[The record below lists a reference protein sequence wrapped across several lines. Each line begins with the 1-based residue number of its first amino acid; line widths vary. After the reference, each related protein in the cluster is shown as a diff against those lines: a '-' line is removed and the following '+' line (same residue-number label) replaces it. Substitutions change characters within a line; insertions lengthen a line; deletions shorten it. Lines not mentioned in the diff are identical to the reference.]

1 MKLCSVAFKNVNS
14 LAGEW
19 RIDFENDAFRDG
31 LFLISGP
38 TGSGKTTILDAISLA
53 LYGCTVRNK
62 ANIDN
67 NEMMTRGCGDM
78 WAEAVFETS
87 PGERYKARWA
97 QRRANNSARGKLQK
111 YSVSLFDFRTGREVD
126 AGHTNTDVA
135 AAIQKK
141 IGLTFPEFLRTMMLA
156 QGKFDQF
163 LVADYKE
170 RAKILE
176 QATGTEIYGRI
187 GDKIFQKMQL
197 AERCVDAWTI
207 ELNAIQTLGGEE
219 REQVEKDLAAAE
231 TEAEELQKAFSEK
244 AAVLA
249 DVDGKRTAKEN
260 AADELE
266 KREKTLLT
274 ADAAKNGAADLL
286 QKRSE
291 ALTLAQEEFRK
302 WEAPIASA
310 LDLAERKKTAGI
322 QLTGL
327 QETLSSLEK
336 TLCGLE
342 EEKSGTEG
350 RIGENDSVLGLVA
363 VALET
368 REFSEPGEERLRGR
382 DELRRAKDYVT
393 LQSSLESREKG
404 LESLRA
410 NAEEAKRDAEEFQ
423 KEHDLLLPERKKR
436 VEACRTAHTAAQL
449 VASLDDHR
457 AHLEPG
463 KPCPLCGALEHP
475 YALKDALPSKSE
487 TKAALEK
494 AESELEDLEK
504 RLRRTQD
511 AVREA
516 ESKLAK
522 AQGAVQEDQTK
533 RDNLMNALVADRTR
547 LETTLAKDRESLA
560 GLGKKIEAQ
569 RNDVDAKR
577 KDRDACAETI
587 AALQAEIEK
596 LGLPEEASAFKTSLE
611 NRIKEAQNGK
621 SDATA
626 KNEAAAATLKAAVDE
641 RDTAKTALEAAGNAY
656 GALLR
661 EIGDLERLQAERD
674 ELRDKLN
681 LKNQSI
687 GELKEKLS
695 NDAELGKKRDALEK
709 KLREAVPR
717 RDKWKRLNGMLGQQN
732 GDLFR
737 RYAQGIT
744 LRQLIQAANPHLDE
758 MTGSRYALCWD
769 YRDKD
774 AEQLLPKLVDREQGD
789 EVRPVSNISGGER
802 FQVSLALALG
812 LAEMTGRNLR
822 IDTLFLDEG
831 FGTLDPKSLDS
842 ALDTL
847 CRIQQNGKLIGI
859 ISHVAEIGERIS
871 TKINVEK
878 AGGGLSRLSGAGVS
892 SP

>member
-62 ANIDN
+62 ANGDN
-67 NEMMTRGCGDM
+67 NEMTTRGRGDM
-78 WAEAVFETS
+78 WAEAVFETP

-187 GDKIFQKMQL
+187 GDRIFQKTQL
-197 AERCVDAWTI
+197 AERCVESWTI

-219 REQVEKDLAAAE
+219 RAQVEADLAAAK
-231 TEAEELQKAFSEK
+231 TEVGELQKTFDEK
-244 AAVLA
+244 TAILDNVKE
-249 DVDGKRTAKEN
+249 KRTAKET
-260 AADELE
+260 AAAQLQA
-266 KREKTLLT
+266 REENLT
-274 ADAAKNGAADLL
+274 AVAAAKNAAAEHLRT
-286 QKRSE
+286 RSE
-291 ALTLAQEEFRK
+291 ALAQAQEEFRK
-302 WEAPIASA
+302 WETPIASA
-310 LDLAERKKTAGI
+310 QKLAERKKTAEV
-322 QLTGL
+322 QLAGL
-327 QETLSSLEK
+327 QETLTSLENA
-336 TLCGLE
+336 LRE
-342 EEKSGTEG
+342 REDEKSRTER
-350 RIGENDSVLGLVA
+350 RIRDNDAVLGLVA
-363 VALET
+363 ATLET
-368 REFSEPGEERLRGR
+368 RKFPEPGEERLRGR
-382 DELRRAKDYVT
+382 EELRRAKDYAE
-393 LQSSLESREKG
+393 LQSSLESREAE
-404 LESLRA
+404 LESLRTTA
-410 NAEEAKRDAEEFQ
+410 ARTKSEEEDFLREYG
-423 KEHDLLLPERKKR
+423 LLHPERKER
-436 VEACRTAHTAAQL
+436 VEACQTAHTAAQV
-449 VASLDDHR
+449 VASLNDHR
-457 AHLEPG
+457 AQLETG

-475 YALKDALPSKSE
+475 YALKGALPSRSE
-487 TKAALEK
+487 TKAALEQAKK
-494 AESELEDLEK
+494 ALEELEEHRLQSQNARSTAERNLE
-504 RLRRTQD
+504 RAQ
-511 AVREA
+511 EA
-516 ESKLAK
+516 IK
-522 AQGAVQEDQTK
+522 EDQAK
-533 RDNLMNALVADRTR
+533 RDNLKEALVADRTR
-547 LETTLAKDRESLA
+547 LETALA
-560 GLGKKIEAQ
+560 GDRDSLGKMDEKIAAS
-569 RNDVDAKR
+569 RNDVGEKR
-577 KDRDACAETI
+577 NEYNACQEKI
-587 AALQAEIEK
+587 SSIQDEIDE
-596 LGLPEEASAFKTSLE
+596 LGLPEEAAAFKSALE
-611 NRIKEAQNGK
+611 NRIAETRDRQ
-621 SDATA
+621 SDANA
-626 KNEAAAATLKAAVDE
+626 KNEAAAAALKAAVDE
-641 RDTAKTALEAAGNAY
+641 RDAAKRTSETDENAY
-656 GALLR
+656 DALLR
-661 EIGDLERLQAERD
+661 EIGDLERLKAEHD
-674 ELRDKLN
+674 ELREKLN
-681 LKNQSI
+681 LKNQGV
-687 GELKEKLS
+687 GELQEKLK
-695 NDAELGKKRDALEK
+695 NDADCGKRRDALEK

-732 GDLFR
+732 GELFR

-789 EVRPVSNISGGER
+789 EIRPVSNISGGER

-847 CRIQQNGKLIGI
+847 CRIQQSGKLIGI